1 MFIKTENGNIIAVS
15 NKKFDDGYKETDK
28 QVVQGFDHKYYFV
41 EDTKTEEYLRRKKD
55 YEKAMQTRHRITE
68 LKTLLAN
75 YDYIG
80 TKIAT
85 GRATK
90 EEYATEIQ
98 QMIEWANEIN
108 QLEGDL

>member
-1 MFIKTENGNIIAVS
+1 MYFEEYKKTEQYLKAEQEY
-15 NKKFDDGYKETDK
+15 KKTI
-28 QVVQGFDHKYYFV
+28 
-41 EDTKTEEYLRRKKD
+41 
-55 YEKAMQTRHRITE
+55 QTRQRITE
-68 LKTLLAN
+68 LKRLLSN

-108 QLEGDL
+108 QLERYL